1 MKRLRFNFPWRTA
14 RDIRADVDDELL
26 FHIEERA
33 RELAGSGLT
42 PDAARMQAL
51 REFGDV
57 DDARRYITDLD
68 RGTESHTRR
77 KDYLGE
83 LRQDLTYALRKLK
96 SSPAFTITAILTLA
110 LGIGATA
117 AIFSVVDGVLLRPLP
132 FPHAE
137 QLLKVYQ
144 ANRSA
149 GVLHA
154 SVSPLDLDDWR
165 AQRTEFT
172 DIGGFWYGDGASG
185 VDLTGDGEPQRL
197 SAVFITPGFF
207 TTLQVGTVEGR
218 LPREDELVRGGNDK
232 VVVLANGFWQRQYG
246 SSRSVIG
253 THITL
258 QGAPYQV
265 IGVMP
270 QTFAYPSDRAD
281 VYIPYST
288 ITDDMIP
295 RIRPVRILDAIARVK
310 TGTTTAAAGA
320 ELNTIAARLAAQY
333 PEDAAWGET
342 TIVPLRDDITGNVR
356 SALLVLLGAVAF
368 VLVMGCVNVA
378 SLLLARASVRE
389 REIAVRAALGA
400 GRGRIVRQLL
410 TESIVLAL
418 AGGVAGIAVARA
430 GVGAL
435 LALSAGQLP
444 RGADVHI
451 DGTVLLFALGI
462 SIVTGLS
469 FGLVP
474 AIHASRAALH
484 RTLREAGRSVAGG
497 ARTLR
502 SGLVIAEV
510 ALAVV
515 LVVGAGLM
523 TRSFVEIMKVDPG
536 FRPDHLIAVNFT
548 INPARAGADWKQYY
562 HAIVEK
568 ARTVPGVIS
577 AGATKD
583 APFRGNG
590 ERDSFMP
597 PGYVAKAGED
607 PPTTRMMHVSD
618 GYFQT
623 IGARIVGGREFGAS
637 DRADGPNL
645 ILVNE
650 AFAKRWFPG
659 ENAVGKSIGMGP
671 TRINGPPSQV
681 QIIGVV
687 ADIRQTAM
695 DEPARET
702 IYENNMVNG
711 RVKVALVARTAGEP
725 LAMARKLREAI
736 WSLDKQQPIA
746 SIETFDDVVSESMA
760 RPRLLTVLLGAFGA
774 LGLILG
780 ALGIYGVL
788 AYLVNE
794 RQREIG
800 VRIALGAPA
809 SSVLWMFVGRG
820 LALTI
825 TGLAIGLGGALMLTR
840 LMSGVL
846 YGVKPTDPLT
856 FAGVGA
862 ILLAVAALASWL
874 PARRAAHVDPVE
886 ALRSD

>member
-1 MKRLRFNFPWRTA
+1 MKRRIFNFPWRTV
-14 RDIRADVDDELL
+14 RDIRADVDDELR

-33 RELAGSGLT
+33 AELVASGAA
-42 PDAARMQAL
+42 PDVARTEAL

-57 DDARRYITDLD
+57 DDARRYINDLD
-68 RGTESHTRR
+68 RGTESLNRR
-77 KDYLGE
+77 KDYFGE
-83 LRQDLTYALRKLK
+83 LRQDLTYALRKLR
-96 SSPAFTITAILTLA
+96 SSPAFTITAIVTLA
-110 LGIGATA
+110 LGIGANA
-117 AIFSVVDGVLLRPLP
+117 AIFSVVNSVLLRPLP
-132 FPHAE
+132 LPHAE
-137 QLLKVYQ
+137 QLLKVYS

-149 GVLHA
+149 GNLQA

-165 AQRTEFT
+165 AQRSVLA
-172 DIGGFWYGDGASG
+172 DIGGFWYSEGGSG
-185 VDLTGDGEPQRL
+185 VDLSGDGDPQRL

-207 TTLQVGTVEGR
+207 STLEVGAAEGR

-232 VVVLANGFWQRQYG
+232 VVVLSYGFWQRQYG
-246 SSRSVIG
+246 SSRSVLG
-253 THITL
+253 TNVTL

-270 QTFAYPSDRAD
+270 RAFAYPSEQVDA
-281 VYIPYST
+281 YIPYST

-295 RIRPVRILDAIARVK
+295 HIRPVRILDAIARMKPGVSI
-310 TGTTTAAAGA
+310 AAAHA
-320 ELNTIAARLAAQY
+320 ELNTIASRLAAQY
-333 PEDAAWGET
+333 PEDASWGAT

-356 SALLVLLGAVAF
+356 TALLVLLGAVAF

-378 SLLLARASVRE
+378 SLLLARASARE

-400 GRGRIVRQLL
+400 GRGRIIRQLL
-410 TESIVLAL
+410 TESVVLAL

-444 RGADVHI
+444 RGAEVHI
-451 DGTVLLFALGI
+451 DGAVLLFALAI
-462 SIVTGLS
+462 SLVTGLL

-474 AIHASRAALH
+474 AIHASRTALQG
-484 RTLREAGRSVAGG
+484 TLREAGRGVAGG
-497 ARTLR
+497 ARRLR
-502 SGLVIAEV
+502 SALVIAEV

-523 TRSFVEIMKVDPG
+523 TRSFMQLMKVDPG
-536 FRPDHLIAVNFT
+536 FRSDHLLAVNFT
-548 INPARAGADWKQYY
+548 ISTTRHSNGWLQYY
-562 HAIVEK
+562 HDVIEK

-577 AGATKD
+577 VGATKD
-583 APFRGNG
+583 APLHGNG
-590 ERDSFMP
+590 ERDSFTP
-597 PGYVAKAGED
+597 PGYVARAGED
-607 PPTTRMMHVSD
+607 PPTSRMMHISD

-623 IGARIVGGREFGAS
+623 IGARIIAGREFAPT
-637 DRADGPNL
+637 DRADGPSV
-645 ILVNE
+645 IMINE
-650 AFAKRWFPG
+650 AFAKHWFPG
-659 ENAVGKSIGMGP
+659 ENPVGKSVGIYP
-671 TRINGPPSQV
+671 ASA

-687 ADIRQTAM
+687 ADIRQSSLA
-695 DEPARET
+695 EPARET
-702 IYENNMVNG
+702 IYQDNMMNG
-711 RVKVALVARTAGEP
+711 RVKVALIARTAGEP
-725 LAMARKLREAI
+725 LTMARKLREAI
-736 WSLDKQQPIA
+736 WSVDKEQPIT

-760 RPRLLTVLLGAFGA
+760 RPRLLTVLLGSFGA

-820 LALTI
+820 LALTAA
-825 TGLAIGLGGALMLTR
+825 GVGIGIGGALLLTR
-840 LMSGVL
+840 FMSGVL
-846 YGVKPTDPLT
+846 YGVKPTDPVT
-856 FAGVGA
+856 FAGVGT
-862 ILLAVAALASWL
+862 ILIGVAALASWL
-874 PARRAAHVDPVE
+874 PARRAARLDPVA

>member
-1 MKRLRFNFPWRTA
+1 MKRLFKFPWRTA

-26 FHIEERA
+26 FHIEERT
-33 RELAGSGLT
+33 RELTASGLA
-42 PDAARMQAL
+42 PNAARTRAL

-57 DDARRYITDLD
+57 DDARRYISALD
-68 RGTESHTRR
+68 RGTESATRR
-77 KDYLGE
+77 KDYFGE
-83 LRQDLTYALRKLK
+83 LRQDLAYAFRKLR
-96 SSPAFTITAILTLA
+96 SSPAFTITAIATLA
-110 LGIGATA
+110 LGIGANA
-117 AIFSVVDGVLLRPLP
+117 AIFSVVNGVLLRPLP
-132 FPHAE
+132 FPHPE

-149 GVLHA
+149 GMLQA

-165 AQRTEFT
+165 AQRSAFT
-172 DIGGFWYGDGASG
+172 DMGGFWYGDGASG
-185 VDLTGDGEPQRL
+185 VDLTGDGDPQRL

-207 TTLQVGTVEGR
+207 STLQVGAAEGR

-232 VVVLANGFWQRQYG
+232 VVVLSHGFWQRQYG

-253 THITL
+253 THVTL

-270 QTFAYPSDRAD
+270 RDFAYPSDRAD

-295 RIRPVRILDAIARVK
+295 RIRPVRILDAIARMKPDV
-310 TGTTTAAAGA
+310 TNSAAGA

-333 PEDAAWGET
+333 PEDAAWGEA

-410 TESIVLAL
+410 TESVVLAL
-418 AGGVAGIAVARA
+418 AGGVAGLAVARA

-435 LALSAGQLP
+435 LGLSAGQLP

-451 DGTVLLFALGI
+451 DGAVLLFALAL
-462 SIVTGLS
+462 SLATGVL

-484 RTLREAGRSVAGG
+484 GTLRKAGRGVAGG

-502 SGLVIAEV
+502 NALVIAEV

-515 LVVGAGLM
+515 LVIGAGLM
-523 TRSFVEIMKVDPG
+523 GRSFVQIMKVDPG

-548 INPARAGADWKQYY
+548 ISTTRRPKDWQQYY
-562 HAIVEK
+562 HEVIDK
-568 ARTVPGVIS
+568 ARAVPGVLS
-577 AGATKD
+577 VGATKD

-590 ERDSFMP
+590 ERDSFGP
-597 PGYVAKAGED
+597 PGYVVKAGED
-607 PPTTRMMHVSD
+607 PPTARMMHISD
-618 GYFQT
+618 GYFRT
-623 IGARIVGGREFGAS
+623 IGARIVAGREYEPA
-637 DRADGPNL
+637 DRADGPSV
-645 ILVNE
+645 IIVNE
-650 AFAKRWFPG
+650 SFAKHWFPG
-659 ENAVGKSIGMGP
+659 ENAIGKSINMAP
-671 TRINGPPSQV
+671 TRVNAPASPA
-681 QIIGVV
+681 QIIGIV

-736 WSLDKQQPIA
+736 WSVDKKQPIA
-746 SIETFDDVVSESMA
+746 SIETFDDVVSSSMA

-820 LALTI
+820 LALTAA
-825 TGLAIGLGGALMLTR
+825 GLAIGLGGALMLTR

-846 YGVKPTDPLT
+846 YGVKATDPLT
-856 FAGVGA
+856 FAVVGS
-862 ILLAVAALASWL
+862 ILLGVAALASWI

-886 ALRSD
+886 ALRAD

>member
-1 MKRLRFNFPWRTA
+1 MKRRLFNFPWRTA
-14 RDIRADVDDELL
+14 RDIRADVDDELR
-26 FHIEERA
+26 FHIEERTSA
-33 RELAGSGLT
+33 LTASGLA
-42 PDAARMQAL
+42 PDAARAQAL

-57 DDARRYITDLD
+57 DDTRRYINNFD
-68 RGTESHTRR
+68 RGTESMNRR
-77 KDYLGE
+77 KDYFGE
-83 LRQDLTYALRKLK
+83 LRQDLTYAIRKLR
-96 SSPAFTITAILTLA
+96 SSPAFTITAIVTLA
-110 LGIGATA
+110 LGIGANA
-117 AIFSVVDGVLLRPLP
+117 AIFSVVNGVLLRPLP

-137 QLLKVYQ
+137 QLLKVYS

-149 GVLHA
+149 ASFHA
-154 SVSPLDLDDWR
+154 PVSPLDLDDWR
-165 AQRTEFT
+165 AQRSGLV
-172 DIGGFWYGDGASG
+172 DIGGYFYSDGGSG

-197 SAVFITPGFF
+197 NATFVTPGFF
-207 TTLQVGTVEGR
+207 STLEVGAAEGR
-218 LPREDELVRGGNDK
+218 LPREDELVRGGPDK
-232 VVVLANGFWQRQYG
+232 VAVLSYGFWQRQYG
-246 SSRSVIG
+246 SSRSVVG

-258 QGAPYQV
+258 EGAPYQV

-270 QTFAYPSDRAD
+270 RSFAYPSDRVD
-281 VYIPYST
+281 VYVPYST
-288 ITDDMIP
+288 ITDNMIP
-295 RIRPVRILDAIARVK
+295 RIRPVRILEAVARMRPGMTV
-310 TGTTTAAAGA
+310 TAANA
-320 ELNTIAARLAAQY
+320 ELNTIARRLAVQY

-342 TIVPLRDDITGNVR
+342 TVAPLKDDMTGSVR
-356 SALLVLLGAVAF
+356 TALLVLLGAVAF

-389 REIAVRAALGA
+389 REFAVRAALGA
-400 GRGRIVRQLL
+400 GRGRILRQLL
-410 TESIVLAL
+410 TESVVLAL
-418 AGGVAGIAVARA
+418 AGGIAGLVVARV

-435 LALSAGQLP
+435 LSLSAGQLP
-444 RGADVHI
+444 RGSDVHL
-451 DGTVLLFALGI
+451 DMSVLLFALAL
-462 SIVTGLS
+462 SLVTGLL

-474 AIHASRAALH
+474 ALHASRGTLQG
-484 RTLREAGRSVAGG
+484 TLREAGRGVAGG
-497 ARTLR
+497 ARRLR
-502 SGLVIAEV
+502 SALVIVEV

-523 TRSFVEIMKVDPG
+523 SRSFVQLMKVDPG
-536 FRPDHLIAVNFT
+536 FRPDHLITVNFH
-548 INPARAGADWKQYY
+548 ISAVRRPNDWQQYY
-562 HAIVEK
+562 RAVIDK

-577 AGATKD
+577 VGATKD

-590 ERDSFMP
+590 ERDGFTP

-607 PPTTRMMHVSD
+607 SPTARMMHISD

-623 IGARIVGGREFGAS
+623 IGAHILNGREFS
-637 DRADGPNL
+637 QNDRADGPHL

-671 TRINGPPSQV
+671 TQINGQGAQA

-687 ADIRQTAM
+687 ADIRQAAM
-695 DEPARET
+695 AEPALET

-736 WSLDKQQPIA
+736 WSVDKEQAIM
-746 SIETFDDVVSESMA
+746 SIETFDDVVSGSMA
-760 RPRLLTVLLGAFGA
+760 RPRLLTVLLGSFGA

-794 RQREIG
+794 RTREIG

-825 TGLAIGLGGALMLTR
+825 AGLGLGLGSALMLTR

-846 YGVKPTDPLT
+846 YGVTATDPLT
-856 FAGVGA
+856 FVTVGA
-862 ILLAVAALASWL
+862 VLLGVAALASWL
-874 PARRAAHVDPVE
+874 PARRAARLDPVA

>member
-1 MKRLRFNFPWRTA
+1 M
-14 RDIRADVDDELL
+14 
-26 FHIEERA
+26 
-33 RELAGSGLT
+33 LA
-42 PDAARMQAL
+42 
-51 REFGDV
+51 
-57 DDARRYITDLD
+57 
-68 RGTESHTRR
+68 
-77 KDYLGE
+77 
-83 LRQDLTYALRKLK
+83 
-96 SSPAFTITAILTLA
+96 
-110 LGIGATA
+110 
-117 AIFSVVDGVLLRPLP
+117 
-132 FPHAE
+132 
-137 QLLKVYQ
+137 
-144 ANRSA
+144 
-149 GVLHA
+149 
-154 SVSPLDLDDWR
+154 
-165 AQRTEFT
+165 

-185 VDLTGDGEPQRL
+185 VDLTGDGDPQRL
-197 SAVFITPGFF
+197 SAAFITPGFF
-207 TTLQVGTVEGR
+207 TTLEVPATEGR
-218 LPREDELVRGGNDK
+218 LPREDELVRGGPDN
-232 VVVLANGFWQRQYG
+232 VVVLSHGFWQRQYG

-253 THITL
+253 SNITL
-258 QGAPYQV
+258 EGKPYQV

-270 QTFAYPSDRAD
+270 PAFAYPSEHVD
-281 VYIPYST
+281 VYISYST

-295 RIRPVRILDAIARVK
+295 RIRPVRILDAIAR
-310 TGTTTAAAGA
+310 TRPGTTVAAAGA

-333 PEDAAWGET
+333 PEDAAWGEA
-342 TIVPLRDDITGNVR
+342 TIVPLQDDITGGVR
-356 SALLVLLGAVAF
+356 TALLVLLGAVAF
-368 VLVMGCVNVA
+368 VLVMACVNVA

-400 GRGRIVRQLL
+400 GRARIVRQLL

-418 AGGVAGIAVARA
+418 TGGIAGIVVARV

-444 RGADVHI
+444 RGSDVHI
-451 DGTVLLFALGI
+451 DGLVLLFALALSLI
-462 SIVTGLS
+462 TGLL

-474 AIHASRAALH
+474 AIHASRAALQG
-484 RTLREAGRSVAGG
+484 TLREAGRGVASG
-497 ARTLR
+497 ARRLR
-502 SGLVIAEV
+502 SLLVIAEV

-523 TRSFVEIMKVDPG
+523 ARSFVQLMKVDPG

-548 INPARAGADWKQYY
+548 ISTTRRPKDWQQYY
-562 HAIVEK
+562 HAVIEH

-577 AGATKD
+577 VGATKD

-590 ERDSFMP
+590 ERDIFGP
-597 PGYVAKAGED
+597 PGYVVKAGED
-607 PPTTRMMHVSD
+607 PPTARMMHVSD

-623 IGARIVGGREFGAS
+623 IGARIIAGREFSTTDRGDGA
-637 DRADGPNL
+637 NL

-650 AFAKRWFPG
+650 SFAKHWFPG
-659 ENAVGKSIGMGP
+659 ENAVGKSIDMAPMQIGGKRAP
-671 TRINGPPSQV
+671 A

-702 IYENNMVNG
+702 IYENNMFNG
-711 RVKVALVARTAGEP
+711 RVKVALVAHTAGEP
-725 LAMARKLREAI
+725 LSMARKLREAI
-736 WSLDKQQPIA
+736 WSVDKEQPIT
-746 SIETFDDVVSESMA
+746 SIETFDDVVSESMS

-788 AYLVNE
+788 AYLVSE

-820 LALTI
+820 LALTAA
-825 TGLAIGLGGALMLTR
+825 GLAFGLAGALTLTR

-846 YGVKPTDPLT
+846 YGVKATDPLT

-862 ILLAVAALASWL
+862 VLLGVAALASWL
-874 PARRAAHVDPVE
+874 PARRAVHVDPVV